1 VQGLASDRIQT
12 IVRARGENTL
22 VSTRIEVALEEESMI
37 MSARDFDS
45 SGYSVPYRNIV
56 ENINRPPVRRNE
68 RETSRGFPGSRD
80 RNSCKVFHN
89 FRRGVGGNVTVEVGI
104 AEYKMRCYAT
114 CGGLGQCDRDCKRRS
129 KIWKASGSEGN
140 EARVQKCSHPASRC

>member
-1 VQGLASDRIQT
+1 VQGLASERIQT
-12 IVRARGENTL
+12 TVRARGEITL
-22 VSTRIEVALEEESMI
+22 VSTRLEVALEVESMI

-45 SGYSVPYRNIV
+45 SGYGSVPYRNIV

-89 FRRGVGGNVTVEVGI
+89 FRRGVGGNVTVEVGS
-104 AEYKMRCYAT
+104 AEYKMRCHAM
-114 CGGLGQCDRDCKRRS
+114 CGGLGHCDRDC
-129 KIWKASGSEGN
+129 
-140 EARVQKCSHPASRC
+140 